1 MASNKK
7 ALAVCDTCGF
17 IYPHRVMK
25 LNSYGMLV
33 CPTNWDGAFDL
44 KNHPQNRAPNVRD
57 DESIR
62 NPRSPSNNDR
72 NLEWQKVNAN
82 WEELSLDPNNYWNN
96 I

>member
-33 CPTNWDGAFDL
+33 CPQDWDGAFDL
-44 KNHPQNRAPNVRD
+44 KNHPQNRFPVMFM
-57 DESIR
+57 I
-62 NPRSPSNNDR
+62 
-72 NLEWQKVNAN
+72 
-82 WEELSLDPNNYWNN
+82 
-96 I
+96 

>member
-33 CPTNWDGAFDL
+33 CPQDWDGAFD
-44 KNHPQNRAPNVRD
+44 
-57 DESIR
+57 
-62 NPRSPSNNDR
+62 NNDR